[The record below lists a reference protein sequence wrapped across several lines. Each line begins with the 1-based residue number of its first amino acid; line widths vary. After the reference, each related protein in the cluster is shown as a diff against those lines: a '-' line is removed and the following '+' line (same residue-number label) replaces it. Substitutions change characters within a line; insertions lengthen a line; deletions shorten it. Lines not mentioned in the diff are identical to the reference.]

1 MELLIPGIALVA
13 GYLVGAIPV
22 GYLVAQWHGV
32 DIFSVGSGNPGAT
45 NVRRE
50 IGKWAGNLV
59 FALDALKG
67 LAAAGWVVMLPAGES
82 IPASSLGLLGLAGAI
97 IGHSF
102 SAFTRFRGGKGV
114 AVTVGGAI
122 ALMPVATLVGM
133 LVWVVLFYTTR
144 YVSVASIGLAAA
156 LPVVSF
162 MRHGPAVLFFFALA
176 VAVFIIYRH
185 RANIARLVRGEENRF
200 SPGNSEDSNR

>member
-1 MELLIPGIALVA
+1 MELLIPVVVFVA
-13 GYLVGAIPV
+13 GYFVGALPF
-22 GYLVAQWHGV
+22 GYLVAHWHGI

-50 IGKWAGNLV
+50 VGKWAGNLV

-67 LAAAGWVVMLPAGES
+67 LAAAGWVVLLPAGETIS
-82 IPASSLGLLGLAGAI
+82 ANTLGLLGLAGAI

-102 SAFTRFRGGKGV
+102 SVFTRFRGGKGV

-122 ALMPVATLVGM
+122 ALMPMATLVGM

-144 YVSVASIGLAAA
+144 YVSVASIGLATA

-162 MRHGPAVLFFFALA
+162 LRHGPSLLFFFALA

-200 SPGNSEDSNR
+200 SPHHSGDSNR